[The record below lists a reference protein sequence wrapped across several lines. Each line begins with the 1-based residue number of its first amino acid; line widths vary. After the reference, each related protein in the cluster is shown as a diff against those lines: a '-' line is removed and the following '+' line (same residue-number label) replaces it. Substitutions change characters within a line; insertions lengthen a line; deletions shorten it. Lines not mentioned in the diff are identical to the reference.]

1 MQPELSLCQRLDDD
15 HSEKPFV
22 CVSCGKG
29 FTTAGALTTH
39 GRTRT
44 GKTRYVCATCGQNC
58 LAASHLT
65 QHARTNAGEKPFNV
79 RYLWQRFCLGQ

>member
-1 MQPELSLCQRLDDD
+1 MG
-15 HSEKPFV
+15 EKPFV

-58 LAASHLT
+58 LAASHLSLT
-65 QHARTNAGEKPFNV
+65 QHARTHAGEKPYTCATCGKGFASASDLT
-79 RYLWQRFCLGQ
+79 RHARTDPQG